1 VLRDEIKLFGLS
13 VGNDEKQIEAY
24 KNELS
29 VSFPIVP
36 DRTGEVYYA
45 LGIPTLPFMII
56 TNPEGKLL
64 MTHRGILEDPDHMLR
79 EIREIH
85 GQH

>member
-1 VLRDEIKLFGLS
+1 MRDEVKVLGLA

-24 KNELS
+24 KKDLC